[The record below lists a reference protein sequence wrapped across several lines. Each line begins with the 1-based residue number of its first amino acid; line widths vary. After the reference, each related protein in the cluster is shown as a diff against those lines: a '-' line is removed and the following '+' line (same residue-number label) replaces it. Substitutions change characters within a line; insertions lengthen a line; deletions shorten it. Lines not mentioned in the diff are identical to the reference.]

1 MDAAPG
7 ASLIWLSMPLT
18 AWAAGFLGSLHCLG
32 MCGGVSGTI
41 ALASQPVPVGDV
53 HRSPAA
59 ATAAARAKVFAFNAG
74 RIASYTLAGTIA
86 GGAGGLLGQAWIVG
100 ESFNARATLFLFANL
115 MIVLTGLYVMG
126 VPQLLAPL
134 ERAGGKLWRRIS
146 PWTKSFLPMN
156 TPTRAAMF
164 GAIWG
169 WIPCGLVYAMLLT
182 AIGAGGAVS
191 GALTMFA
198 FGLGTLPAMLFAG
211 LAMGR
216 VARWTRDARV
226 RFAAG
231 AAIVAL
237 GVAGFARYESLAS
250 LQAFGAYCMSML
262 PA

>member
-1 MDAAPG
+1 
-7 ASLIWLSMPLT
+7 
-18 AWAAGFLGSLHCLG
+18 
-32 MCGGVSGTI
+32 
-41 ALASQPVPVGDV
+41 
-53 HRSPAA
+53 
-59 ATAAARAKVFAFNAG
+59 
-74 RIASYTLAGTIA
+74 
-86 GGAGGLLGQAWIVG
+86 
-100 ESFNARATLFLFANL
+100 

-134 ERAGGKLWRRIS
+134 ERAGGKLWGRIS
-146 PWTKSFLPMN
+146 PWTKLLLPIN
-156 TPTRAAMF
+156 TPSRAAMF

-216 VARWTRDARV
+216 VARWTHDARV

-237 GVAGFARYESLAS
+237 GVAGFARYEALAS